1 MLVVLEKAVLI
12 LPRDTYPMIRFSRE
26 ALYDWTMRGL
36 LHKLLCSFAVVFIL
50 IALMPSS
57 VIGQGAGTQAESAD
71 QVRLTDLERRADR
84 LDQLPERTATIEAVV
99 RELRSELDTLS
110 TRAWLILAAACAALL
125 DRLLSAFG
133 IKIRD
138 REAGT

>member
-1 MLVVLEKAVLI
+1 MFVLA
-12 LPRDTYPMIRFSRE
+12 
-26 ALYDWTMRGL
+26 
-36 LHKLLCSFAVVFIL
+36 
-50 IALMPSS
+50 ALMPSS
-57 VIGQGAGTQAESAD
+57 IIGQGAGSQSETAD

-84 LDQLPERTATIEAVV
+84 LDQLPERTATIESGV
-99 RELRSELDTLS
+99 RELRSEVDTLS

-138 REAGT
+138 RQTS